1 VVSSFV
7 NFIFGSLF
15 SLLMLVYTCSAALAN
30 IMAGILGHKPSEDR
44 GQEQELVVQLRAE
57 VQRLEEEMEVQAM
70 CFREGTKKTPWFH
83 MRWALLLVA
92 AVLAFP
98 YFFWYDM

>member
-1 VVSSFV
+1 
-7 NFIFGSLF
+7 
-15 SLLMLVYTCSAALAN
+15 MLVYTCSAALAN

-98 YFFWYDM
+98 FFFGMTCSRSY